1 MRGGAG
7 TATPAR
13 FGAMG
18 GGVRAAGRRRRDGS
32 VICGANEGVRRLRE
46 RGARGAARE
55 RPMRRRRGEPVIAA
69 LGATRVCIWHVRSTS
84 SDNFTPLDM

>member
-1 MRGGAG
+1 
-7 TATPAR
+7 
-13 FGAMG
+13 MG

-55 RPMRRRRGEPVIAA
+55 RPMRRRRGQ
-69 LGATRVCIWHVRSTS
+69 IWGKSIGQVFKRS
-84 SDNFTPLDM
+84 M